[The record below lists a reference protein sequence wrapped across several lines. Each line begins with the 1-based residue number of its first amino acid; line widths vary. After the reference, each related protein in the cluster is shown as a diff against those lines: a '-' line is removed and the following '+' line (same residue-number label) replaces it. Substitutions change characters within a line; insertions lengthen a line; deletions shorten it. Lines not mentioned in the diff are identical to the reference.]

1 MTSRY
6 FKSSVMTSV
15 ATTPIVK
22 ILMTMSLL
30 GSMAIHAQAQTQSQ
44 AQANYP
50 NRPIKLMVPYATGG
64 GSDILART
72 IGSKLQA
79 LWGQGVAIENRPGA
93 SGNIGTEVV
102 VHAPNDGYTLL
113 LQNSTMVGSAALN
126 GKLNYDPEKD
136 LTPIMLLGLTPMA
149 VVASESSKIKNLKDL
164 VAFSRANPDS
174 LNYGSCGIGSP
185 QHFVMELVKFEA
197 GVRANHIVYK
207 GCAPAVTDVIGGQVQ
222 IAVVSANIV
231 SQYVKAGRLNSVG
244 VSTAKRYNLM
254 PQSPTFG
261 EQGLKSIDDSVW
273 YALMGPAN
281 LAPDIVKKLQT
292 EVSKILSDPTVRENL
307 SNAGVEAYDGNA
319 FDLANLIKKDLI
331 KYTKLAKSAN
341 IKPE

>member
-1 MTSRY
+1 
-6 FKSSVMTSV
+6 
-15 ATTPIVK
+15 
-22 ILMTMSLL
+22 
-30 GSMAIHAQAQTQSQ
+30 
-44 AQANYP
+44 
-50 NRPIKLMVPYATGG
+50 
-64 GSDILART
+64 
-72 IGSKLQA
+72 
-79 LWGQGVAIENRPGA
+79 
-93 SGNIGTEVV
+93 
-102 VHAPNDGYTLL
+102 
-113 LQNSTMVGSAALN
+113 
-126 GKLNYDPEKD
+126 
-136 LTPIMLLGLTPMA
+136 
-149 VVASESSKIKNLKDL
+149 
-164 VAFSRANPDS
+164 
-174 LNYGSCGIGSP
+174 
-185 QHFVMELVKFEA
+185 MELVKFEA